1 MAGEFGDRELDVMG
15 VLWEEGSATVAEMRD
30 RLPVALAYTTV
41 LTILR
46 NLEGKGFVR
55 HEEEG
60 KAHRYFPRVERRAA
74 GRNALARLIDRVFDG
89 SPELLLTQLVSD
101 HPLEASEM
109 RRLQALLDRR
119 IEGEDN
125 ARRDRRKGGAGKH
138 HEDRPAASTRASARK
153 RRGGGQ

>member
-1 MAGEFGDRELDVMG
+1 MAGDFGDRELDVMG
-15 VLWEEGSATVAEMRD
+15 VLWAEGSATVAEVRD
-30 RLPVALAYTTV
+30 RLPAALAYTTV

-74 GRNALARLIDRVFDG
+74 GRNALARLIERVFDG

-119 IEGEDN
+119 IESGSEVHGRAKPD
-125 ARRDRRKGGAGKH
+125 AAGKR
-138 HEDRPAASTRASARK
+138 ESTRAAAPKRASARK
-153 RRGGGQ
+153 RKGEGT